1 MEKSMP
7 EFTLW
12 TPEEIQE
19 RAKPKRTQQREAR
32 DRAIAEYS
40 TILASA
46 QPGYGGQLVLGDDED
61 KRKIRVLVREAASRN
76 NLSLRFRPIKDKDR
90 IEFLVIDPEQQPS
103 RPKTGARR
111 GRPKK
116 K

>member
-1 MEKSMP
+1 MA

-12 TPEEIQE
+12 TPEEIQA
-19 RAKPKRTQQREAR
+19 RAKPKRMQQQEAR

-40 TILASA
+40 TFFASA

-76 NLSLRFRPIKDKDR
+76 NLSLRFRPIKDKNR
-90 IEFLVIDPEQQPS
+90 IEFLVIDPEQKPA
-103 RPKTGARR
+103 RRTTGAQR
-111 GRPKK
+111 GRPRKK
-116 K
+116 

>member
-1 MEKSMP
+1 MA

-12 TPEEIQE
+12 TPEEMQD

-40 TILASA
+40 TFFASA

-61 KRKIRVLVREAASRN
+61 KRKIRALVREAATRN
-76 NLSLRFRPIKDKDR
+76 NLSLRFRPIKDKNR
-90 IEFLVIDPEQQPS
+90 IEFLVIDPEKQPS
-103 RPKTGARR
+103 RRNTGARR

-116 K
+116 NQ